1 MTITK
6 LCLDLQVEALSD
18 MFYASKATFSSIFW
32 KWIEV
37 IATKLSIM
45 IAWADHEASINA
57 LPLALL
63 TAQKYSSIGPK
74 AQKLMHK
81 SILPTKSTLLQKF

>member
-1 MTITK
+1 MKITK

-18 MFYASKATFSSIFW
+18 MLYASKATLSSIFW

-37 IATKLSIM
+37 IATKFSIM
-45 IAWADHEASINA
+45 IAWPGHEASINA

-74 AQKLMHK
+74 A
-81 SILPTKSTLLQKF
+81 